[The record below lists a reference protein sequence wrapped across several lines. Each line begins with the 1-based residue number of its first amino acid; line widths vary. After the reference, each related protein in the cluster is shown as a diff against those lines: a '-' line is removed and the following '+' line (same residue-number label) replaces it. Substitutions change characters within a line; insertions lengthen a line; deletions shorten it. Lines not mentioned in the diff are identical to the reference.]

1 MGKSD
6 IFLEIKRHVDKIRLV
21 DTHEHLPP
29 ENTRIGMEV
38 DALSEFF
45 LHYSSSD
52 LRSAGMKEAEI
63 IAIRDTSI
71 ALDERWSILEPWW
84 EKIRNTGYARTIEIA
99 ARDLYGVEG
108 ISYETYNL
116 LSKRMKEKNKKGL
129 YRWVLK
135 EKSGIDISILDSLF
149 EVNDVD
155 REFFAPVLRI
165 GELVTP
171 KDRNELEIM
180 SRKHGGPIHSFNE
193 YISLVKNRFDQLA
206 GNIVGIKIALAY
218 RRPIFFEKRTFSE
231 AEESF
236 NKLFKTNK
244 FTRYMPD
251 PTGKGS
257 KIVPES
263 PGIDAL
269 QPMQDY
275 LVHIAIQEAQKRGLP
290 IQIHTGLHE
299 GNENI
304 LSNSNPELLVNL
316 FMEYH
321 DAKFDIF
328 HGSWPY
334 CSQLSAI
341 AKNFPNVYVDMSW
354 MHIIS
359 PSRSRSAL
367 HEWLDEVPANK
378 ILGFGG
384 DFLCVEG
391 TYGHSVI
398 ARDNIT
404 KVLTKKVQDGDYSI
418 EQAKK
423 YATWILRENA
433 ARLFF
438 PDGFQ
443 NQ

>member
-1 MGKSD
+1 MDKSD
-6 IFLEIKRHVDKIRLV
+6 IDLEIKRHVDEIRLV
-21 DTHEHLPP
+21 DTHEHLPQ
-29 ENTRIGMEV
+29 ENERIEREV
-38 DALSEFF
+38 DALSELF
-45 LHYSSSD
+45 LHYASSD
-52 LRSAGMKEAEI
+52 LRSAGMKEEEI
-63 IAIRDTSI
+63 SAIRDTSI
-71 ALDERWSILEPWW
+71 DLDERWNILEPWW
-84 EKIRNTGYARTIEIA
+84 EKIRNTGYARNIEIA

-108 ISYETYNL
+108 ISSETYNV

-135 EKSGIDISILDSLF
+135 EKSGITISILDSLF
-149 EVNDVD
+149 SGYDVD
-155 REFFAPVLRI
+155 SEFFAPVLRI
-165 GELVTP
+165 GELATP
-171 KDRNELEIM
+171 KDRNEFEIM
-180 SRKHGGPIHSFNE
+180 SRQHGGSIHNFKD
-193 YISLVKNRFDQLA
+193 YVSLVRNRFDELA
-206 GNIVGIKIALAY
+206 GIIVGIKIALAY

-236 NKLFKTNK
+236 NELFKIRK

-257 KIVPES
+257 KIVPEG
-263 PGIDAL
+263 PGIESL
-269 QPMQDY
+269 LPMQDY

-304 LSNSNPELLVNL
+304 VSNSNPELLVNL

-321 DAKFDIF
+321 EAKFDVF

-367 HEWLDEVPANK
+367 YEWLDEVPANK

-391 TYGHSVI
+391 AYGHSVI

-404 KVLTKKVQDGDYSI
+404 RVLTRKVQDGDYSL

-423 YATWILRENA
+423 YATWILKENA
-433 ARLFF
+433 EKLFF
-438 PDGFQ
+438 PKGFQ
-443 NQ
+443 NL